1 LCTECT
7 APKNKDMHMNE
18 DMNQFIG
25 IFLQE
30 AAEQMELLEQDIL
43 KLEHEASKELLQ
55 EIFRAAHTL
64 KGSSRA
70 MGLTSMGELTHAME
84 DIFDA
89 LRNDQ
94 IAVNVSLVDA
104 LFNGLDALKVMLQQI
119 AATGTTALDTAVQ
132 TARLRSALGGAPA
145 PSSTPVAATAVADVI
160 TATVEVSTDNNDAH
174 QIHLVPGPAGI
185 KAIQDAVGSSLSLYA
200 ARLEIAKDCVMKSV
214 RATMLLHALA
224 RVGSV
229 VALNPDEDALEKEAF
244 EFSFE
249 LAIVTE
255 CDRTEILAALNGI
268 SEVSCNC
275 LEEWPIEAYARESAE
290 RFNVVITE
298 TEKMTCQEAI
308 AAGYRIL
315 GLRLAVTQ
323 DSVMKSVRALMTLQT
338 LETSGSVIA
347 IYPGEEA
354 LENEDFDRQFE
365 VVYATQLDDT
375 GVRELVAHI
384 NEVRLIVME
393 PWGDVSFGRSNNG
406 AKANEHAA
414 DASLDTVAA
423 QAVAVSAPGTAVP
436 DHATGATAPAGQD
449 KKPNIQ
455 PQTVRVDVA
464 RLDMLL
470 NLIGE
475 LVIDRTR
482 IAQLCSK
489 VALELNGSG
498 VSEQLN
504 ETAAHVGRITDQLQD
519 EVMKARMLPID
530 NVFNRFPRMIRD
542 LAQKLGKEINFV
554 IEGRETELD
563 RSVIEVV
570 GDPLIHM
577 LRNSVDHGLE
587 LPDDREKAGKS
598 RIGTVWLR
606 ARHQENHIVIEVQD
620 DGKGLDPEV
629 LRANAVKKGLLTKD
643 AAARLTD
650 KEAINLIFGSGF
662 STAKEVSEVSGR
674 GVGMDIVRSNLQK
687 LGATID
693 IESKV
698 GAGSTFII
706 KLPLTLAIIRGLL
719 VMVGELVYALPLS
732 SVVETLR
739 VDRRDIKYVQRRPT
753 IMLRDKTL
761 SLARMKDLFPVS
773 HYSNNMIM
781 GEAVVSTAVTQDEP
795 LYVVV
800 VASSNR
806 QVGIVVDSL
815 VGEQEVVIKT
825 LGKLIGD
832 IRGLSGATIM
842 GDGHMA
848 LIADVDGILQLANE
862 ERGAAYAA

>member
-1 LCTECT
+1 
-7 APKNKDMHMNE
+7 MNE

-30 AAEQMELLEQDIL
+30 ASEQMELLEQDIL

-70 MGLTSMGELTHAME
+70 MGLTAMGELTHAME

-94 IAVNVSLVDA
+94 ISVNVTLVDA

-119 AATGTTALDTAVQ
+119 ADSGTTSLDTTEQ
-132 TARLRSALGGAPA
+132 TAKLRAALGGASAPVMA
-145 PSSTPVAATAVADVI
+145 PSMTSPLISENPPSPPTCTSEASRA
-160 TATVEVSTDNNDAH
+160 
-174 QIHLVPGPAGI
+174 IHLVPSPAGL
-185 KAIQDAVGSSLSLYA
+185 KAIQQAAGSTLRLYA
-200 ARLEIAKDCVMKSV
+200 AHMEIAADCVMKSV
-214 RATMLLHALA
+214 RATMLLQSLA
-224 RVGSV
+224 SAGTV
-229 VALNPDEDALEKEAF
+229 VALNPDEDALDKE
-244 EFSFE
+244 EFE
-249 LAIVTE
+249 LSFDLAIISE
-255 CDRTEILAALNGI
+255 YDNDKILAALNSI
-268 SEVSCNC
+268 SEVSCS
-275 LEEWPIEAYARESAE
+275 LFEEWPIEDYAKESEEQFHVA
-290 RFNVVITE
+290 ITE

-315 GLRLAVTQ
+315 GLRLAVVQ
-323 DSVMKSVRALMTLQT
+323 DSVMKSVRAIMTLQT
-338 LETSGSVIA
+338 LETRGSVIA

-365 VVYATQLDDT
+365 VVFATQLDDD
-375 GVRELVAHI
+375 ELRSVVNGI
-384 NEVRLIVME
+384 NEVQLLVLE
-393 PWGDVSFGRSNNG
+393 PWSDVAYGRS
-406 AKANEHAA
+406 
-414 DASLDTVAA
+414 
-423 QAVAVSAPGTAVP
+423 
-436 DHATGATAPAGQD
+436 ATPNKPVVHNSTSEAPAGAIPTVTGAQTTSAAVENVSANAQPSQD
-449 KKPNIQ
+449 KKPAIQ

-482 IAQLCSK
+482 IAQLCNR
-489 VALELNGSG
+489 VAVELNGSG

-587 LPDDREKAGKS
+587 LPEDREKVGKS
-598 RIGTVWLR
+598 RTGTVWLR

-620 DGKGLDPEV
+620 DGKGLDPEM
-629 LRANAVKKGLLTKD
+629 LRANAVKKGHLTKD

-662 STAKEVSEVSGR
+662 STAKEVSDVSGR

-698 GAGSTFII
+698 GVGSTFII
-706 KLPLTLAIIRGLL
+706 KLPLTLAIVRGLL
-719 VMVGELVYALPLS
+719 VMVGDLVYALPLS

-739 VDRRDIKYVQRRPT
+739 VDRREIKYVQRRPT

-773 HYSNNMIM
+773 HFSNNTNMT
-781 GEAVVSTAVTQDEP
+781 EAVVSTSVTQDEP

-848 LIADVDGILQLANE
+848 LIADVDGILQLASE

>member
-1 LCTECT
+1 
-7 APKNKDMHMNE
+7 MNE

-70 MGLTSMGELTHAME
+70 MGLTAMGELTHAME

-94 IAVNVSLVDA
+94 ICVNVSLVDA

-119 AATGTTALDTAVQ
+119 AASGTTSLDTTDQ
-132 TARLRSALGGAPA
+132 TAKLRAALNGATT
-145 PSSTPVAATAVADVI
+145 STAQPQPNTSVPTTIASPPETK
-160 TATVEVSTDNNDAH
+160 NDGPTLSI
-174 QIHLVPGPAGI
+174 QLVPGPAGL
-185 KAIQDAVGSSLSLYA
+185 KAIQDAVGSALHLYA
-200 ARLEIAKDCVMKSV
+200 AHMEIAADCVMKSV
-214 RATMLLHALA
+214 RATMLLQSLA
-224 RVGSV
+224 SAGTV
-229 VALNPDEDALEKEAF
+229 VALNPDEDALDKE
-244 EFSFE
+244 EFE
-249 LAIVTE
+249 LSFDLAILTE
-255 CDRTEILAALNGI
+255 YELEKVEAVLNGV
-268 SEVSCNC
+268 SEVSCR
-275 LEEWPIEAYARESAE
+275 LIEEWPLEAYAKEAAE
-290 RFNVVITE
+290 RFHVYITE

-308 AAGYRIL
+308 AVGYRIL
-315 GLRLAVTQ
+315 GLRLTVSP

-338 LETSGSVIA
+338 LETKGSVIA

-365 VVYATQLDDT
+365 VVFATQLEDEALRA
-375 GVRELVAHI
+375 VIENI
-384 NEVRLIVME
+384 NEVQLLALE
-393 PWGDVSFGRSNNG
+393 PWNDVNYGRSG
-406 AKANEHAA
+406 ASGGSVGTAESRNRIPDAAHATPVVQDVAPAAEHAT
-414 DASLDTVAA
+414 SSVA
-423 QAVAVSAPGTAVP
+423 G
-436 DHATGATAPAGQD
+436 GQD
-449 KKPNIQ
+449 KKPAIQ

-482 IAQLCSK
+482 IAQLCNR
-489 VALELNGSG
+489 VAVELNGSG

-587 LPDDREKAGKS
+587 LPDDREKAGKN

-662 STAKEVSEVSGR
+662 STAKEVSDVSGR

-698 GAGSTFII
+698 GVGSTFII

-719 VMVGELVYALPLS
+719 VMVGDLVYALPLS

-739 VDRRDIKYVQRRPT
+739 VDRREIKYVQRRPT
-753 IMLRDKTL
+753 IMLRDRTL
-761 SLARMKDLFPVS
+761 SLARMKDLFPVN
-773 HYSNNMIM
+773 HFSNNTMM
-781 GEAVVSTAVTQDEP
+781 NEAVVSTSVTQDEP

-848 LIADVDGILQLANE
+848 LIADVDGILQLASE

>member
-1 LCTECT
+1 
-7 APKNKDMHMNE
+7 MNE

-132 TARLRSALGGAPA
+132 TARLRSALGGAPT
-145 PSSTPVAATAVADVI
+145 PSSTPVEAKPVADVI
-160 TATVEVSTDNNDAH
+160 TPPVEASTDNSEAH
-174 QIHLVPGPAGI
+174 QIHVVPGPAGL
-185 KAIQDAVGSSLSLYA
+185 KAIQDAAGSSLSLYA

-229 VALNPDEDALEKEAF
+229 VALNPDEDALESEAF

-255 CDRTEILAALNGI
+255 CDQVEIFGVLNSI
-268 SEVSCNC
+268 SEVSCTC

-308 AAGYRIL
+308 AAGYRIV
-315 GLRLAVTQ
+315 GLRLAVTP

-384 NEVRLIVME
+384 NEVLLIVLE
-393 PWGDVSFGRSNNG
+393 PWGDVSFGRSTNV
-406 AKANEHAA
+406 AKQNEPTSTAPLA
-414 DASLDTVAA
+414 TVST

-436 DHATGATAPAGQD
+436 DQATGATATVGQD
-449 KKPNIQ
+449 KKPSIQ

-587 LPDDREKAGKS
+587 LPDDREKAGKN

-662 STAKEVSEVSGR
+662 STAKEVSDVSGR

-773 HYSNNMIM
+773 HYSNNTIM
-781 GEAVVSTAVTQDEP
+781 SEAVVSTAVTQDEP